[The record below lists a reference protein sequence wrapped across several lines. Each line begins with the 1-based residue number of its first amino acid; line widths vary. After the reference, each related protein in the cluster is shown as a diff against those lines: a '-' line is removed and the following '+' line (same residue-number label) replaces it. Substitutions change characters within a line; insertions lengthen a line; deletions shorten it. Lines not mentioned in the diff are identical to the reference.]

1 MPSWSGSALK
11 KRGIP
16 FVVAGNSNCRQSEG
30 DIRGVRSEVK
40 EHPIQI
46 LIRCDRPAVI
56 AAQVFGQDHV
66 TEVKLHEDKAG
77 LFVRTRDADQ
87 FYRLLNQV
95 ILENELHIETVA
107 PADEDVQSV
116 YDYLIGEGRGNR
128 S

>member
-1 MPSWSGSALK
+1 M
-11 KRGIP
+11 
-16 FVVAGNSNCRQSEG
+16 
-30 DIRGVRSEVK
+30 
-40 EHPIQI
+40 
-46 LIRCDRPAVI
+46 I

-95 ILENELHIETVA
+95 ILENELNIETVA